1 MLQMTVK
8 EVLTL
13 EEMLEKASLEAWSSR
28 SPKGEADLPT
38 RVEEKGEAGRPM
50 GVEEKGEDG
59 RELEMKEDRERRDPH
74 RLPAY
79 AHHQLLTL

>member
-1 MLQMTVK
+1 
-8 EVLTL
+8 L
-13 EEMLEKASLEAWSSR
+13 EEMLENASLEAWSSR

-74 RLPAY
+74 LLPAY
-79 AHHQLLTL
+79 AHHQLLAL